1 MQLVSFDML
10 DPKMRSHTSA
20 TNIHFKHFILCIV
33 WKQLL
38 MMRLLKVYLLI
49 SMGKCI
55 SWLEREKSRG
65 HTATPFIAQMV
76 GKTCTFQVRASSYN
90 FAANHQTFTISRILN
105 ERDRLPLSEF
115 DGKDDHGDDM
125 PGNISVL
132 TKVDTDGDDREEA
145 PTIGI
150 TSTGVHTNTPPATA
164 ISKVA
169 KKARVA

>member
-1 MQLVSFDML
+1 MYRVETTIDDEIAESLFVDFNG
-10 DPKMRSHTSA
+10 KMH
-20 TNIHFKHFILCIV
+20 IL
-33 WKQLL
+33 
-38 MMRLLKVYLLI
+38 
-49 SMGKCI
+49 
-55 SWLEREKSRG
+55 
-65 HTATPFIAQMV
+65 
-76 GKTCTFQVRASSYN
+76 
-90 FAANHQTFTISRILN
+90 
-105 ERDRLPLSEF
+105 